1 MVRNTFHA
9 LLLAL
14 LAVGVLASLGTAEE
28 AKKKAEPELATDE
41 EVAQAL
47 AEFKEAWKAKGLKGD
62 DKVMQRDYAMRLINE
77 LHHPAVIKALG
88 KASKSSDEDVRLI
101 ALIYLGDQQLL
112 PHQAA
117 QYVLGAMKKHRKDV
131 VIQMTALQSLG
142 RLKYAGAS
150 HQLRAALKHK
160 HFVVRKAAISA
171 VGDIGDTRMLPDV
184 LKVLG
189 VKLET
194 DNKGGKDTDKKESK
208 KEVVS
213 EGYSWEGAE
222 ATVDRGEADNSKEMA
237 DAKRIAEA
245 QIARNKAAA
254 QAGKGGGGGGG
265 GGVGGIGGS
274 GGRGG
279 SSRSTEEMIPT
290 ILRTLKKLTGEEFK
304 KPSQIRIWLRE
315 KKDWLADKDKQM
327 DALEKAQKADK

>member
-1 MVRNTFHA
+1 MVRTTLSA
-9 LLLAL
+9 TLLAL
-14 LAVGVLASLGTAEE
+14 VVGGLLAPATVAEDTKRE
-28 AKKKAEPELATDE
+28 AAPVMATDE
-41 EVAQAL
+41 EVAEAL
-47 AEFKEAWKAKGLKGD
+47 KEFKTNWKAKGLRGD
-62 DKVMQRDYAMRLINE
+62 DRVMQRDFAMRQISE
-77 LHHPAVIKALG
+77 LHHPEVVKALG
-88 KASKSSDEDVRLI
+88 KASRSSDEDVRLI
-101 ALIYLGDQQLL
+101 AVIYLSDQKLL

-117 QYVLGAMKKHRKDV
+117 QYILDAMKKHRKDV
-131 VIQMTALQSLG
+131 VMQMTALQALG
-142 RLKYAGAS
+142 ALKYVGAA
-150 HQLRAALKHK
+150 HQLRNALKHK
-160 HFVVRKAAISA
+160 QFVVRKAAITA

-194 DNKGGKDTDKKESK
+194 DNKGKDADKKESK
-208 KEVVS
+208 KETVS

-222 ATVDRGEADNSKEMA
+222 AVVDRGEADNSKEMA

-265 GGVGGIGGS
+265 GVGGVGGS

-279 SSRSTEEMIPT
+279 TARSTEEMIPA

-304 KPSQIRIWLRE
+304 KPSQIRIWV
-315 KKDWLADKDKQM
+315 KDQKDWLESETKRLDK
-327 DALEKAQKADK
+327 LEKDQKSAK

>member
-1 MVRNTFHA
+1 MVRSTIHA

-14 LAVGVLASLGTAEE
+14 LAVGILASYGGAEE
-28 AKKKAEPELATDE
+28 AKKESKPSIASDEVVAE
-41 EVAQAL
+41 AL

-62 DKVMQRDYAMRLINE
+62 DKVMQRDFAMRLINE
-77 LHHPAVIKALG
+77 LHHPAVVDALG

-101 ALIYLGDQQLL
+101 SIIYLGDQVLL

-117 QYVLGAMKKHRKDV
+117 EYVTKAMKKHRKDV
-131 VIQMTALQSLG
+131 VLQMTALQTLG
-142 RLKYAGAS
+142 HLKYVGAS
-150 HQLRAALKHK
+150 HQLREALKHK

-194 DNKGGKDTDKKESK
+194 DNKGKEPDKKESK

-222 ATVDRGEADNSKEMA
+222 ATVDRGEADNSKENA

-254 QAGKGGGGGGG
+254 AAGKGGGGGGS

-304 KPSQIRIWLRE
+304 KPSQIRTWLRD
-315 KKDWLADKDKQM
+315 KKDWLDAQNKRM
-327 DALEKAQKADK
+327 DDLEKAQKADK